1 MNQTYTGNLWDLAES
16 SSCQTFANFPRENS
30 WVFPL
35 ALDYGGDDTRGEE
48 PRSAPSYGLGL
59 EESGAAV
66 TAQDLTDAPV
76 GNLEECAVVW
86 RTNVF
91 VAHVGHFFHQKKVRT
106 KNVISTRSILDIW
119 LGRTPSEASSIIFL
133 LFDSGRGLPLRNM
146 PPNWLTRPPPYQN
159 TVPVI

>member
-1 MNQTYTGNLWDLAES
+1 MNQTLSYTGNLWDLAES
-16 SSCQTFANFPRENS
+16 SCCQTFANFPRENS

-48 PRSAPSYGLGL
+48 ARPAPSYGLGL

-91 VAHVGHFFHQKKVRT
+91 VAHLGHFFHQKKSAHKKR
-106 KNVISTRSILDIW
+106 DIYPKYPGYLAWTNPLWGQLYHFPPLW
-119 LGRTPSEASSIIFL
+119 LGERSAIEKHPS
-133 LFDSGRGLPLRNM
+133 
-146 PPNWLTRPPPYQN
+146 
-159 TVPVI
+159 